1 MQDIRVKLYMLA
13 AGLFDQPDDACSD
26 FHFSLIAKLLH
37 TAPQNWAC
45 RAVLE
50 ALERDIVEDAHS
62 AGLNAEHA
70 RLFGD
75 GGAVPPHAGHWL
87 GGDAEEGLALM
98 AGQGMAADLGIAPG
112 HIISELEFMAY
123 LVADD
128 PVTRPAQRHFLQHHL
143 GRWAPSFAAA
153 LRRAARLPR
162 YRLVADFL
170 DTLTASEAALLT
182 GAEAR
187 RRTETLQAA

>member
-37 TAPQNWAC
+37 AAPQDWAC
-45 RAVLE
+45 RPVLE

-62 AGLNAEHA
+62 AALNAEHD
-70 RLFGD
+70 RLFGE
-75 GGAVPPHAGHWL
+75 GGAVPPYAGHWL
-87 GGDAEEGLALM
+87 GRDAEEGLALM
-98 AGQGMAADLGIAPG
+98 AGHGMAADLAIVPG
-112 HIISELEFMAY
+112 HIISELEFLAY

-128 PVTRPAQRHFLQHHL
+128 PVTRPAQRHFLQRHL
-143 GRWAPSFAAA
+143 GRWAPPFAAA

-162 YRLVADFL
+162 YRLAADFL
-170 DTLTASEAALLT
+170 DTLMVSEAALLT
-182 GAEAR
+182 GAALR
-187 RRTETLQAA
+187 RSTDTLQAA